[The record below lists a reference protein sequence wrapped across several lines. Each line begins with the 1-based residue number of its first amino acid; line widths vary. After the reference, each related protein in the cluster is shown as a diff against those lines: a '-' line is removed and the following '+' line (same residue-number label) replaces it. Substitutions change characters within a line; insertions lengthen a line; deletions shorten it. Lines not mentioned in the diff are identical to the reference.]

1 MSVWVIG
8 EGGDECVGDGR
19 RGRMSVCVMG
29 GDGDVATCAPCHPMP
44 DLFGDSP
51 QMRTQKQ
58 SIKSPREHTNTA
70 TVVTS
75 RAVDLRG
82 GEVIIA
88 ITITSCNHHHTLQS
102 PSHSSI
108 TRHYHLG

>member
-1 MSVWVIG
+1 
-8 EGGDECVGDGR
+8 
-19 RGRMSVCVMG
+19 MSVCVMG

-51 QMRTQKQ
+51 QMRTQKR

-75 RAVDLRG
+75 RAVDLHG
-82 GEVIIA
+82 GEVVIA
-88 ITITSCNHHHTLQS
+88 ITTTLFNHHHILQS
-102 PSHSSI
+102 PPHSI
-108 TRHYHLG
+108 TT